1 MSGVLNLIYKD
12 TQMTKEEILLF
23 IMDGDVDISKLK
35 DLLSDMNTVDIAE
48 ILEYLERDKFIQ
60 MFRVLPKSTAFE
72 VFANMDSEHQQ
83 SVIEALTDKEIGE
96 IINKLFVDDAVD
108 FIEEMPANVVRRVL
122 ENVQSEKR
130 KLINQFL
137 QYPDDSAGSI
147 MTSEYINLQ
156 EESSVQEA
164 FETIR
169 KTGSNKETIYTCY
182 VIRNDR
188 LLVGEVTAR
197 TLMLSNPQERIG
209 NIMDTT
215 PVFAHTTD
223 DREVVADQFKKYDLL
238 AMPVVDKEQRLVG
251 IITVDDIMDVI
262 VAENTEDIEKMSAL
276 NPSDDPYMKSGI
288 IKLAKNRFL
297 WLLVLMLSATITASI
312 IQGFEESLALMPILM
327 AFIPMLMDTG
337 GNSGCQSSTLIIR
350 GMALGDIR
358 LRDFLRVFWKEI
370 RVALLCGLALA
381 AVNFGRIYI
390 MNGRNVL
397 LAVTVSLALVCTVLV
412 AKTVGS
418 LLPMLAK
425 RIGIDPAMMAAPVIT
440 TIADAASLIMYFS
453 FAKLILGL

>member
-1 MSGVLNLIYKD
+1 MN
-12 TQMTKEEILLF
+12 KEEILLL
-23 IMDGDVDISKLK
+23 IMDGNIEISKLK
-35 DLLSDMNTVDIAE
+35 ILLSDMNTVDIAE
-48 ILEYLERDKFIQ
+48 ILEYLEKDKFIQ
-60 MFRVLPKSTAFE
+60 MFRVLPKTIASD

-83 SVIEALTDKEIGE
+83 SVVEALADTEIGE

-108 FIEEMPANVVRRVL
+108 FIEEMPANVVGRVL
-122 ENVQSEKR
+122 ANVQSEKR

-137 QYPDDSAGSI
+137 QYPDNSAGSI
-147 MTSEYINLQ
+147 MTAEYISLN
-156 EESSVQEA
+156 ENEAVQDA
-164 FETIR
+164 FDTIR
-169 KTGSNKETIYTCY
+169 KIGQNKETINTCY
-182 VIRNDR
+182 VIKNDR
-188 LLVGEVTAR
+188 VLVGEVSAR
-197 TLMLSNPQERIG
+197 TLMLSNLHDRICD
-209 NIMDTT
+209 IMNKY
-215 PVFAHTTD
+215 PVFSHTTD
-223 DREVVADQFKKYDLL
+223 DREIIADQFKKYDLL

-262 VAENTEDIEKMSAL
+262 VQEDTEDMEKMGAL
-276 NPSDDPYMKSGI
+276 KPSDDPYMKSGI
-288 IKLAKNRFL
+288 FQLAKNRFL
-297 WLLVLMLSATITASI
+297 WLLVLMLSATITAAI
-312 IQGFEESLALMPILM
+312 IEGFEESLALMPILV

-390 MNGRNVL
+390 MNGKNIL

-412 AKTVGS
+412 AKSAGA

-440 TIADAASLIMYFS
+440 TIADAASLIMYFT
-453 FAKLILGL
+453 FARLILGL

>member
-1 MSGVLNLIYKD
+1 
-12 TQMTKEEILLF
+12 
-23 IMDGDVDISKLK
+23 
-35 DLLSDMNTVDIAE
+35 
-48 ILEYLERDKFIQ
+48 
-60 MFRVLPKSTAFE
+60 
-72 VFANMDSEHQQ
+72 
-83 SVIEALTDKEIGE
+83 
-96 IINKLFVDDAVD
+96 
-108 FIEEMPANVVRRVL
+108 
-122 ENVQSEKR
+122 
-130 KLINQFL
+130 
-137 QYPDDSAGSI
+137 
-147 MTSEYINLQ
+147 
-156 EESSVQEA
+156 VQEA

-390 MNGRNVL
+390 MNGRNIL

-412 AKTVGS
+412 AKAVGG

>member
-1 MSGVLNLIYKD
+1 MN
-12 TQMTKEEILLF
+12 KEKILLF
-23 IMDGDVDISKLK
+23 IMDGDVDISKLR
-35 DLLSDMNTVDIAE
+35 DMLSDMNTVDIAE
-48 ILEYLERDKFIQ
+48 ILEYLEKDKFIQ
-60 MFRVLPKSTAFE
+60 VFRVLPKTVASE

-83 SVIEALTDKEIGE
+83 SVIEALTDIEIGE

-108 FIEEMPANVVRRVL
+108 FIEEMPANVVKRVL

-147 MTSEYINLQ
+147 MTTEYINLR
-156 EESSVQEA
+156 EEASIQEA
-164 FETIR
+164 FTTIR
-169 KTGSNKETIYTCY
+169 NTGSNKETINTCY
-182 VIRNDR
+182 VISNDR

-197 TLMLSNPQERIG
+197 KLMLANPQERIG

-262 VAENTEDIEKMSAL
+262 VQENTEDMEKMGAL
-276 NPSDDPYMKSGI
+276 KPSDDPYMKSGI
-288 IKLAKNRFL
+288 FHLAKNRFL
-297 WLLVLMLSATITASI
+297 WLLVLMLSATITATI
-312 IQGFEESLALMPILM
+312 IEGFEESLALMPILV

-390 MNGRNVL
+390 MNGKNIL
-397 LAVTVSLALVCTVLV
+397 LSVTVSLALVCTVLV
-412 AKTVGS
+412 AKSVGA

-440 TIADAASLIMYFS
+440 TIADAASLIMYFT
-453 FAKLILGL
+453 FARLILGL